1 MKVRYALLSLVLF
14 TTQIHAQGL
23 SYNEESVDLGALY
36 EQIDDAISESSQYVA
51 ERERK
56 IAACRDSLVAEDNLE
71 KRVQTAE
78 QLFQLY
84 KPYKNDSAQY
94 YAELC
99 IGFLETM
106 NRPDLAGRYRSMLA
120 LQCSNTN
127 MVAESLELL
136 RLVNRSVLDKRGLVD
151 YYNAWMHAYGELA
164 SYTQRQDMHD
174 LYLDR
179 QRLYR
184 DSVMMVAEEG
194 NEEWYH
200 LKMDILSAQ
209 RHFQDALK
217 VSNQWLKMA
226 KKGTHESAYAAF
238 YRSMVYS
245 HLNNHDLTCYWFGI
259 SALEDIRCGVMN
271 QASLLFLAE
280 RLADDGDN
288 ERAMRYM
295 EFCRSCNLTFNS
307 HLRAYQF
314 NSVIHVIEKDREATQ
329 DRLSQ
334 IMIGAG
340 IVMVLLLLALIIV
353 LIRRRK
359 RNQA

>member
-1 MKVRYALLSLVLF
+1 MKVRYALLSLVLLA
-14 TTQIHAQGL
+14 TQIHAQGL
-23 SYNEESVDLGALY
+23 SYNEESVDLAALY
-36 EQIDDAISESSQYVA
+36 EQIDDAISELSQYVA

-78 QLFQLY
+78 KLFQLY

-99 IGFLETM
+99 IGFSETM

-120 LQCSNTN
+120 LQCSNTD

-136 RLVNRSVLDKRGLVD
+136 RLVNRSALDKRGLVD

-164 SYTQRQDMHD
+164 SFTQRQDMHQF
-174 LYLDR
+174 YLDK
-179 QRLYR
+179 QNTYR
-184 DSVMMVAEEG
+184 DSVMMVADEG
-194 NEEWYH
+194 SEEWCH
-200 LKMDILSAQ
+200 LKMDILTAK

-217 VSNQWLKMA
+217 VSNQWLK
-226 KKGTHESAYAAF
+226 KVYNGTHEKAYAAF
-238 YRSMVYS
+238 YRSMVYENL
-245 HLNNHDLTCYWFGI
+245 HNHDLTCYWFGI
-259 SALEDIRCGVMN
+259 SAIEDIRSGVMS

-280 RLADDGDN
+280 RLVEDGDY

-295 EFCRSCNLTFNS
+295 EFCRTCNLTFNS

>member
-1 MKVRYALLSLVLF
+1 MKVRFALLSLVLIA
-14 TTQIHAQGL
+14 TQIQAQSI
-23 SYNEESVDLGALY
+23 SYNEESVDLNALY
-36 EQIDDAISESSQYVA
+36 QEIDEAITQLPQFVA
-51 ERERK
+51 EREQK
-56 IAACRDSLVAEDNLE
+56 IAACRDTLQKEDNLE
-71 KRVQTAE
+71 KRARTAE
-78 QLFQLY
+78 QLFELY

-99 IGFLETM
+99 IGFAETM

-120 LQCSNTN
+120 LQCSNTD

-136 RLVNRSVLDKRGLVD
+136 RLVNRSALDKRGFVD

-164 SYTQRQDMHD
+164 SFTQREDMHD

-184 DSVMMVAEEG
+184 DSVMMVAQEG
-194 NEEWYH
+194 SEEWYH

-217 VSNQWLKMA
+217 VSNQWLKMT

-280 RLADDGDN
+280 QIADDGDLD
-288 ERAMRYM
+288 RAMQYM
-295 EFCRSCNLTFNS
+295 DFCKSCNLKFS
-307 HLRAYQF
+307 PHLHAYQF
-314 NSVIHVIEKDREATQ
+314 NSVIHVLEKDREAAHEQVTQ
-329 DRLSQ
+329 IL
-334 IMIGAG
+334 IGAG
-340 IVMVLLLLALIIV
+340 IVVFVLLLALIIV
-353 LIRRRK
+353 ILRK
-359 RNQA
+359 RKK